1 MKILHVFDHSIPL
14 HSGYTFRSR
23 AIVNT
28 QRELGWQ
35 TAHVTSAKHA
45 AGAVPGAAAKGDAT
59 GAGSSPAAPLEQTV
73 DGLVF
78 HRTRPGALA
87 HVPVLNQWD
96 VVRTLAPRIVE
107 VARRERPDVIH
118 AHSPCLNGLAAL
130 KAGRALGIPVV
141 YEVRAFWEDA
151 AVDHGTATE
160 NGLRYRLTRALETR
174 VLKRADQVTCI
185 CEGLRQD
192 IVARGVP
199 ADRVTVIPN
208 AVDIGQFPML
218 GERDAAL
225 EESLGLQGKQVLGF
239 IGSFYAYEGLDLLLA
254 AFPAILAQRPDTRL
268 LLVGGG
274 PQEQALK
281 AQAQRL
287 GIAGELV
294 FTGRVPHAQVP
305 AYSSLV
311 DAFVFPRK
319 SMRLTE
325 LVTPL
330 KPLEAM
336 AQGRVVLASD
346 VGGHRELIEHGRTG
360 FLFRHDDTEDLARCA
375 VQALADPAALAQI
388 IANGRAFVEGERNW
402 TASVRRYGAVYQ
414 RALASAS
421 DRGRARAA

>member
-35 TAHVTSAKHA
+35 TAHLTSAKHA

-59 GAGSSPAAPLEQTV
+59 GAASSPAAPLEETV

-87 HVPVLNQWD
+87 KLPVLSQWD

-107 VARRERPDVIH
+107 VARREKPDVIH

-160 NGLRYRLTRALETR
+160 NGLRYRLTRALETH

-199 ADRVTVIPN
+199 ADRITVIPN
-208 AVDIGQFPML
+208 AVDIAQFPML
-218 GERDAAL
+218 GARDAAL
-225 EESLGLQGKQVLGF
+225 EAKLGLQGRQVLGF

-281 AQAQRL
+281 AQAQSL
-287 GIAGELV
+287 GIGDKLV

-336 AQGRVVLASD
+336 AQGRVVLASN

-360 FLFRHDDTEDLARCA
+360 FLFRHDDVEDLARCA
-375 VQALADPAALAQI
+375 VQALADPAALAQV